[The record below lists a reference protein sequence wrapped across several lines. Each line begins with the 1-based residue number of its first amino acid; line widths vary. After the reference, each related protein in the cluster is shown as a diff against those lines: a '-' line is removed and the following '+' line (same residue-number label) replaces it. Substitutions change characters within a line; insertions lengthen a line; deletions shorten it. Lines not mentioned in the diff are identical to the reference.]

1 MTSTDKY
8 EVEASFNFKTSINN
22 IMHNFFYSNI
32 AEFSGN
38 LQQML
43 DEGTYKNNHTNYA
56 QA

>member
-32 AEFSGN
+32 SEFSGN
-38 LQQML
+38 SQVML
-43 DEGTYKNNHTNYA
+43 D
-56 QA
+56 